1 MIKAKNQKKL
11 KKFWKNDWHKNFIVI
26 LYCSK
31 KAEVL
36 LLTHRISFWCGQKF
50 EYLCWWKFLIC
61 VIFGRTLRPTKFFIK
76 KEITT
81 IFKELLINDQITSKE
96 VRLIGEEGEQL
107 GVLSKSEAQ
116 DIADKQ
122 GLDLVL
128 MSPNANPPVCK
139 LMDYGKYKFDTI
151 KKEKE
156 IRKNQ
161 KISEVKEIQL
171 SMRIDDY
178 HISFKLKNAQ
188 KILQDGDKVKV
199 SLRMRGRE
207 QAYSQNAVEIV
218 KKFVQDLSEY
228 GSIDKEPAIMGRNV
242 FVVINPKKS

>member
-1 MIKAKNQKKL
+1 MI
-11 KKFWKNDWHKNFIVI
+11 
-26 LYCSK
+26 
-31 KAEVL
+31 
-36 LLTHRISFWCGQKF
+36 
-50 EYLCWWKFLIC
+50 LCDL
-61 VIFGRTLRPTKFFIK
+61 VELLRPTKFFI

-81 IFKELLINDQITSKE
+81 IFKELLINEQITAKE
-96 VRLIGEEGEQL
+96 VRVIGEEGEQL
-107 GVLSKSEAQ
+107 GVLSRENAQ
-116 DIADKQ
+116 NEADKA

-128 MSPNANPPVCK
+128 MSPNGNPPVCK
-139 LMDYGKYKFDTI
+139 LMDYGKYKFDTL

-161 KISEVKEIQL
+161 KISEIKEIQL

-207 QAYSQNAVEIV
+207 QAYSKNAVEIV
-218 KKFVQDLSEY
+218 KKFVGDLADY
-228 GSIDKEPAIMGRNV
+228 GFIEKEPVIMGKNV
-242 FVVINPKKS
+242 SVVINPKKAN

>member
-1 MIKAKNQKKL
+1 MI
-11 KKFWKNDWHKNFIVI
+11 
-26 LYCSK
+26 C
-31 KAEVL
+31 E
-36 LLTHRISFWCGQKF
+36 
-50 EYLCWWKFLIC
+50 
-61 VIFGRTLRPTKFFIK
+61 FGRTFTSYQIFYK

-81 IFKELLINDQITSKE
+81 IFKELFINDQITAKE

-107 GVLSKSEAQ
+107 GVLPKSEAQ

-139 LMDYGKYKFDTI
+139 LMDYGKYKFDAV

-178 HISFKLKNAQ
+178 HINFKLKNAQ

-218 KKFVQDLSEY
+218 KKFVNDLSEY
-228 GSIDKEPAIMGRNV
+228 GSIDKEPAIMGKNV
-242 FVVINPKKS
+242 FVVINPKKN